1 MSRPHPHPDR
11 SSCVASVHAAIG
23 QGRHDHRRR
32 RKRHR
37 APPKPPRSRRSSVDP
52 ADLREG
58 TAHEERG
65 TREHHRV
72 HANHSAWGRSSGRPR
87 SRCGRGRGSD
97 TPVGRCAATHPLR
110 TNPRRRLEPAA
121 IRGECLHRPIH
132 HPKPVVSG
140 EVELDRVRSAPA
152 VKAAATSATIVR
164 KVFTACSA
172 PSRDCRAAGTP
183 LARGRCRRS

>member
-97 TPVGRCAATHPLR
+97 TPVRRCAATHPYVPTLAAVLSL
-110 TNPRRRLEPAA
+110 PRYVASAFTGPFTTQSRW
-121 IRGECLHRPIH
+121 
-132 HPKPVVSG
+132 SG